1 MPRCKSKGAVVNIFD
16 SLNDENERQERSAL
30 TNRLVAA
37 TVDAS
42 NSGDPGAWEQVI
54 DLLYRAT
61 IILPFADGDDDEAEK
76 EESVPVVANEEGEH
90 LLPVFTDE
98 SELDSWRPDG
108 GRYTL
113 LETAEVLKVA
123 VEQGFTGVVVNPSGD
138 TPIELG
144 AENLQDEEASRES

>member
-1 MPRCKSKGAVVNIFD
+1 MNIFD
-16 SLNDENERQERSAL
+16 SLNDENDRQERSAL
-30 TNRLVAA
+30 TSRLVAA

-42 NSGDPGAWEQVI
+42 NSGDPDAWEPVI
-54 DLLYRAT
+54 NMLYRAT
-61 IILPFADGDDDEAEK
+61 IILPFSDGDDEAVE

-98 SELDSWRPDG
+98 NELDSWRPDG

-123 VEQGFTGVVVNPSGD
+123 VEQGFTGVVVNPSGE

-144 AENLQDEEASRES
+144 AENLQSEDQGPGAAGP

>member
-1 MPRCKSKGAVVNIFD
+1 MNIFD
-16 SLNDENERQERSAL
+16 SLNDENARQERSAL

-37 TVDAS
+37 AVEAS
-42 NSGDPGAWEQVI
+42 NSGDPSAWEPVI
-54 DLLYRAT
+54 DMLYRAT
-61 IILPFADGDDDEAEK
+61 IILPFTDDDDDEAEQ
-76 EESVPVVANEEGEH
+76 ESVPVVANEEGEH

-98 SELDSWRPDG
+98 DELDSWRPDG

-123 VEQGFTGVVVNPSGD
+123 VEQGFTGLVVNPSGE

-144 AENLQDEEASRES
+144 AENLQVEDPGQE

>member
-1 MPRCKSKGAVVNIFD
+1 VNIFD
-16 SLNDENERQERSAL
+16 SLNDENDKQERSAL
-30 TNRLVAA
+30 TSRLVAA

-42 NSGDPGAWEQVI
+42 NSGDPNAWEPVI
-54 DLLYRAT
+54 DMLYRAT
-61 IILPFADGDDDEAEK
+61 IILPFSDGDDEAVE

-98 SELDSWRPDG
+98 NELDSWRPDG

-123 VEQGFTGVVVNPSGD
+123 VEQGFTGVVVNPSGE

-144 AENLQDEEASRES
+144 AENLQSETGD

>member
-1 MPRCKSKGAVVNIFD
+1 LNIFD
-16 SLNDENERQERSAL
+16 SLNDENDRQERSGL
-30 TNRLVAA
+30 TTRLVAA
-37 TVDAS
+37 AAEAS
-42 NSGDPGAWEQVI
+42 VSSDPEAWEPVI
-54 DLLYRAT
+54 DMLYRAT
-61 IILPFADGDDDEAEK
+61 IILPFTDGDEDASGS

-98 SELDSWRPDG
+98 TELDSWRPHG

-123 VEQGFTGVVVNPSGD
+123 VEQGFTGLVINPSGE

-144 AENLQDEEASRES
+144 AENIQNEEPGD

>member
-1 MPRCKSKGAVVNIFD
+1 VNIFD
-16 SLNDENERQERSAL
+16 SLNDENDKQERSAL
-30 TNRLVAA
+30 TSRLVAA

-42 NSGDPGAWEQVI
+42 NSGDPNAWEPVI
-54 DLLYRAT
+54 DMLYRAT
-61 IILPFADGDDDEAEK
+61 IILPFSDGDEAVE

-98 SELDSWRPDG
+98 NELDSWRPDG

-123 VEQGFTGVVVNPSGD
+123 VEQGFTGVVVNPSGE

-144 AENLQDEEASRES
+144 AENLQSETGD

>member
-1 MPRCKSKGAVVNIFD
+1 VNIFD
-16 SLNDENERQERSAL
+16 SLNDESDKQERSAL
-30 TNRLVAA
+30 TSRLVAA

-42 NSGDPGAWEQVI
+42 NSADPNAWEPVI
-54 DLLYRAT
+54 DMLYRAT
-61 IILPFADGDDDEAEK
+61 IILPFSNGDDQAVE

-98 SELDSWRPDG
+98 NELDSWRPDG

-123 VEQGFTGVVVNPSGD
+123 VEQGFTGVVVNPSGE

-144 AENLQDEEASRES
+144 AENLQSETDE

>member
-1 MPRCKSKGAVVNIFD
+1 VNIFD
-16 SLNDENERQERSAL
+16 SLNDENDRQERSAL

-37 TVDAS
+37 AVEAS
-42 NSGDPGAWEQVI
+42 NSGDPEAWEPVI
-54 DLLYRAT
+54 DMLYRAT
-61 IILPFADGDDDEAEK
+61 IILPFADGDEEEAED
-76 EESVPVVANEEGEH
+76 ESVPVVANEEGEH
-90 LLPVFTDE
+90 LLPIFTDE

-123 VEQGFTGVVVNPSGD
+123 VEQGFTGVVVNPSGE

-144 AENLQDEEASRES
+144 AENLQDEPAQE

>member
-1 MPRCKSKGAVVNIFD
+1 MNIFD
-16 SLNDENERQERSAL
+16 SLNDDNDRQKRSGL
-30 TNRLVAA
+30 TTRLVAA
-37 TVDAS
+37 AAEAS
-42 NSGDPGAWEQVI
+42 ESSDPQAWEPVI
-54 DLLYRAT
+54 DMLYSAT
-61 IILPFADGDDDEAEK
+61 IILPFTDGDEDESGS

-98 SELDSWRPDG
+98 TELDSWRPHG

-123 VEQGFTGVVVNPSGD
+123 VQQGFTGLVINPAGE

-144 AENLQDEEASRES
+144 AENIQDETPEA

>member
-1 MPRCKSKGAVVNIFD
+1 MNIFD
-16 SLNDENERQERSAL
+16 SLNDDNDRQERSGL
-30 TNRLVAA
+30 TTRLVAA
-37 TVDAS
+37 AAEAS
-42 NSGDPGAWEQVI
+42 GSSDPEAWEPVI
-54 DLLYRAT
+54 DMLYRAT
-61 IILPFADGDDDEAEK
+61 IILPFTDGDEDESDS

-98 SELDSWRPDG
+98 TELDSWRPDG

-123 VEQGFTGVVVNPSGD
+123 VEQGFTGLVINPSGE

-144 AENLQDEEASRES
+144 AENIQSDPHDN

>member
-1 MPRCKSKGAVVNIFD
+1 VNIFD
-16 SLNDENERQERSAL
+16 SLNDENDRQERSAL
-30 TNRLVAA
+30 TTRLVAA

-42 NSGDPGAWEQVI
+42 NSGDPNAWESVI
-54 DLLYRAT
+54 DMLYRAT
-61 IILPFADGDDDEAEK
+61 IILPFSDGDDEVAE

-123 VEQGFTGVVVNPSGD
+123 VEQGFTGVVVNPSGE

-144 AENLQDEEASRES
+144 AENLQSEDQGPEPPAPEPAP

>member
-1 MPRCKSKGAVVNIFD
+1 VNVFD
-16 SLNDENERQERSAL
+16 SLNDENDRQERSAL
-30 TNRLVAA
+30 TSRLVAA

-42 NSGDPGAWEQVI
+42 NSGDPNAWEPVI
-54 DLLYRAT
+54 DMLYRAT
-61 IILPFADGDDDEAEK
+61 IIVPFSDDDDEAAE

-98 SELDSWRPDG
+98 SELDSWRPNG

-144 AENLQDEEASRES
+144 AENLQSEDPAHEFRPPDSAP

>member
-1 MPRCKSKGAVVNIFD
+1 VNIFD
-16 SLNDENERQERSAL
+16 SLNDENDRQERSAL

-37 TVDAS
+37 ATDAS
-42 NSGDPGAWEQVI
+42 NSGDPDAWEPVI
-54 DLLYRAT
+54 DMLYRAT
-61 IILPFADGDDDEAEK
+61 IILPFADGDEEKAED
-76 EESVPVVANEEGEH
+76 ESVPVVENEEGEH
-90 LLPVFTDE
+90 LLPIFTDE

-123 VEQGFTGVVVNPSGD
+123 VEQGFSGVVVNPSGD

-144 AENLQDEEASRES
+144 AENLQDEPDQE

>member
-1 MPRCKSKGAVVNIFD
+1 VNIFD
-16 SLNDENERQERSAL
+16 SLNDENDKPERSAL
-30 TNRLVAA
+30 TSRLMAA

-42 NSGDPGAWEQVI
+42 NSADPNAWEPVI
-54 DLLYRAT
+54 DMLYRAT
-61 IILPFADGDDDEAEK
+61 IILPFSNGDDQAVE

-98 SELDSWRPDG
+98 NELDSWRPDG

-123 VEQGFTGVVVNPSGD
+123 VEQGFTGVVVNPSGE

-144 AENLQDEEASRES
+144 AENLQSD

>member
-1 MPRCKSKGAVVNIFD
+1 MNIFD
-16 SLNDENERQERSAL
+16 SLNDENDRQERSGL
-30 TNRLVAA
+30 TTRLVAA
-37 TVDAS
+37 AVEAS
-42 NSGDPGAWEQVI
+42 GSSDPEAWEPVI
-54 DLLYRAT
+54 DMLYRAT
-61 IILPFADGDDDEAEK
+61 IILPFTDGDEDESGS

-98 SELDSWRPDG
+98 TELDSWRPGG

-123 VEQGFTGVVVNPSGD
+123 VQQGFAGLVINPSGE

-144 AENLQDEEASRES
+144 AENIQDENPDA

>member
-1 MPRCKSKGAVVNIFD
+1 VNIFD
-16 SLNDENERQERSAL
+16 SLNDESDKQERSAL
-30 TNRLVAA
+30 TSRLVAA

-42 NSGDPGAWEQVI
+42 NSADPNAWEPVI
-54 DLLYRAT
+54 DMLYRAT
-61 IILPFADGDDDEAEK
+61 IILPFSDGDDEAVE

-98 SELDSWRPDG
+98 NELDSWRPDG

-123 VEQGFTGVVVNPSGD
+123 VEQGFTGVVVNPSGE

-144 AENLQDEEASRES
+144 AENLQSEDPARDTRPPESAP

>member
-1 MPRCKSKGAVVNIFD
+1 VNIFD
-16 SLNDENERQERSAL
+16 SLNDESDKQERSAL
-30 TNRLVAA
+30 TSRLVAA

-42 NSGDPGAWEQVI
+42 NSADPNAWEPVI
-54 DLLYRAT
+54 DMLYRAT
-61 IILPFADGDDDEAEK
+61 IILPFSNGDDQAVE

-98 SELDSWRPDG
+98 NELDSWRPDG

-123 VEQGFTGVVVNPSGD
+123 VEQGFTGVVVNPSGE

-144 AENLQDEEASRES
+144 AENLQSD

>member
-1 MPRCKSKGAVVNIFD
+1 MNIFD
-16 SLNDENERQERSAL
+16 SLNDENDKQERSAL
-30 TNRLVAA
+30 TSRLVAA

-42 NSGDPGAWEQVI
+42 NSGDPNAWEPVI
-54 DLLYRAT
+54 DMLYRAT
-61 IILPFADGDDDEAEK
+61 IILPFSDGDDEAVE

-98 SELDSWRPDG
+98 NELDSWRPDG

-123 VEQGFTGVVVNPSGD
+123 VEQGFTGVVVNPSGE

-144 AENLQDEEASRES
+144 AENLQSETDD

>member
-1 MPRCKSKGAVVNIFD
+1 
-16 SLNDENERQERSAL
+16 
-30 TNRLVAA
+30 LVAA

-42 NSGDPGAWEQVI
+42 NSADPNAWEPVI
-54 DLLYRAT
+54 DMLYRAT
-61 IILPFADGDDDEAEK
+61 IILPFSDGDDEAVE

-98 SELDSWRPDG
+98 NELDSWRPDG

-123 VEQGFTGVVVNPSGD
+123 VEQGFTGVVVNPSGE

-144 AENLQDEEASRES
+144 AENLQTETPGRDPRPPESAP

>member
-1 MPRCKSKGAVVNIFD
+1 VNIFD
-16 SLNDENERQERSAL
+16 SLNDENDKQERSAL
-30 TNRLVAA
+30 TSRLMAA
-37 TVDAS
+37 TADAS
-42 NSGDPGAWEQVI
+42 NSADPNAWEPVI
-54 DLLYRAT
+54 DMLYRAT
-61 IILPFADGDDDEAEK
+61 IILPFSDGDDEAVE

-98 SELDSWRPDG
+98 NELDSWRPDG

-123 VEQGFTGVVVNPSGD
+123 VEQGFTGVVVNPSGE

-144 AENLQDEEASRES
+144 AENLQSEDPGPGPGTAAP

>member
-1 MPRCKSKGAVVNIFD
+1 M
-16 SLNDENERQERSAL
+16 
-30 TNRLVAA
+30 
-37 TVDAS
+37 
-42 NSGDPGAWEQVI
+42 
-54 DLLYRAT
+54 LYRAT
-61 IILPFADGDDDEAEK
+61 IILPFSDGDDEAVE

-98 SELDSWRPDG
+98 NELDSWRPDG

-123 VEQGFTGVVVNPSGD
+123 VEQGFTGVVVNPSGE

-144 AENLQDEEASRES
+144 AENLQPETGLEPGPPGSAP

>member
-1 MPRCKSKGAVVNIFD
+1 VNVFD
-16 SLNDENERQERSAL
+16 SLNEENDRQERSAL
-30 TNRLVAA
+30 TSRLVEA
-37 TVDAS
+37 TADAT
-42 NSGDPGAWEQVI
+42 NSGDPNAWEPVI
-54 DLLYRAT
+54 DMLYRAT
-61 IILPFADGDDDEAEK
+61 IILPFSDGDDETAD

-113 LETAEVLKVA
+113 LGTAEVLKVA
-123 VEQGFTGVVVNPSGD
+123 VEQGFTGVVVNPSGA

-144 AENLQDEEASRES
+144 AENLQSGDPGPGTPAPESAP

>member
-1 MPRCKSKGAVVNIFD
+1 MNIFD
-16 SLNDENERQERSAL
+16 SLNDENSRQERSAL
-30 TNRLVAA
+30 TNRLVEAA
-37 TVDAS
+37 VNAS
-42 NSGDPGAWEQVI
+42 NSSDPEAWAPIV
-54 DLLYRAT
+54 DMLYRAT
-61 IILPFADGDDDEAEK
+61 IILPFTDGDEDSADE

-98 SELDSWRPDG
+98 NELDSWRPHG

-123 VEQGFTGVVVNPSGD
+123 VEQGFTGLVINPSGE

-144 AENLQDEEASRES
+144 AENIQDENPDA

>member
-1 MPRCKSKGAVVNIFD
+1 VNIFE
-16 SLNDENERQERSAL
+16 SLNDENDRQERSAL
-30 TNRLVAA
+30 TTRLVAA

-42 NSGDPGAWEQVI
+42 NSGDPNAWEPVI
-54 DLLYRAT
+54 DMLYRAT
-61 IILPFADGDDDEAEK
+61 IILPFSDGDDDVAE

-123 VEQGFTGVVVNPSGD
+123 VEQGFTGVVVNPSGA

-144 AENLQDEEASRES
+144 AENLQSEDPGPEPRPPEPAP